1 VTLFPAIFALRNSRV
16 HVSTSDNSNIFTNID
31 ALVDEAFGPA
41 TTLNIPN
48 VYPNDK
54 YI

>member
-1 VTLFPAIFALRNSRV
+1 VTPFPAIFALRV
-16 HVSTSDNSNIFTNID
+16 HVSISNSSNIFTNIE

-41 TTLNIPN
+41 TALNIPN
-48 VYPNDK
+48 VYPNDR